1 MVRSSKSA
9 KSLVNMVSGMVP
21 KVAFAAMA
29 ILPLAAAGGAEANTP
44 VSGTLQYYFFQVQ
57 NNTGSAQSA
66 FNIQLS
72 GDATTGLGSYG
83 NPYSN
88 AVTSSS
94 YSPSTN
100 ATTLT
105 FSSNVTPLSTI
116 ASGASAGFGFVNSA
130 EQVQETFPL
139 GGVVTNAYWGAS
151 ASAYA
156 VPVANMYENNSLAS
170 SPIHIA
176 DPYAVWIID
185 VAFASDTSQVTT
197 EYYQTAYTTTPPY
210 LNVANTSGSTEII
223 SNAGYYA
230 PSTLTSALTLDQI
243 LALPPTDFTTPES
256 VDTLNSTPTYTLDS
270 GSSLEF
276 VGYPAIVVPEA
287 ATLATFGVGAVA
299 LLFLPRRRLV

>member
-9 KSLVNMVSGMVP
+9 KSLVNMISGIVP

-29 ILPLAAAGGAEANTP
+29 ILPLAAAGGAEASTP
-44 VSGTLQYYFFQVQ
+44 VPGTPQYYLFQVQ

-66 FNIQLS
+66 FSIQLH
-72 GDATTGLGSYG
+72 GDATSGLGEYV
-83 NPYSN
+83 NPYSSP
-88 AVTSSS
+88 VTSSG
-94 YSPSTN
+94 YSASTT

-105 FSSNVTPLSTI
+105 FSSNGTPPSTI

-130 EQVQETFPL
+130 EPVQAPFPL
-139 GGVVTNAYWGAS
+139 VGVVTNAYWGAS
-151 ASAYA
+151 ASASA
-156 VPVANMYENNSLAS
+156 VPVANMYENIPLAS

-176 DPYAVWIID
+176 DPYAVWKID
-185 VAFASDTSQVTT
+185 VAFASNASQVTT

-210 LNVANTSGSTEII
+210 LDVANTSGSTEII

-243 LALPPTDFTTPES
+243 AALPSTDFTTPERVGTIGS
-256 VDTLNSTPTYTLDS
+256 QPTYTLDS

-299 LLFLPRRRLV
+299 LLLLPRRRLV